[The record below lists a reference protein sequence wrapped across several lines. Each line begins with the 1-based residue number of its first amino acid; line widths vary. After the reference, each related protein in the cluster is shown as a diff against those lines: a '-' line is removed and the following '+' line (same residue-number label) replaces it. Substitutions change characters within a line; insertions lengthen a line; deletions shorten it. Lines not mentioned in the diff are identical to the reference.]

1 MSKIMLTIESLDMPE
16 EDLENL
22 RFLLTSTPETL
33 RKWYFEMEQDDIEYA
48 FELLTE
54 AESQLKDMQNDPD
67 VSLELK
73 SYLKKFMLQ

>member
-1 MSKIMLTIESLDMPE
+1 MLTIESLDMPE

-73 SYLKKFMLQ
+73 AYLKKFMLQ

>member
-1 MSKIMLTIESLDMPE
+1 MLTIESLDMPE